1 MSHDMHERVDIL
13 KSMHRLVCAM
23 NDEEAYMAWIIC
35 IPDGADDDELEDIAL
50 HDEEIF
56 RDACNLFNRLVK
68 GYACK
73 SGYCVSNRSGTNC
86 KVYGAL
92 GGKAN
97 ANRKV

>member
-1 MSHDMHERVDIL
+1 MSYDKHERVDIL
-13 KSMHRLVCAM
+13 KSMHRLVRAM

-35 IPDGADDDELEDIAL
+35 IPDGADDTELEDIAL

-56 RDACNLFNRLVK
+56 QDACNLFNRLVK

-86 KVYGAL
+86 KIYGTL
-92 GGKAN
+92 GGKSN

>member
-1 MSHDMHERVDIL
+1 MSYDKRERVDIL

-35 IPDGADDDELEDIAL
+35 IPDGADDTELEDIAL

-56 RDACNLFNRLVK
+56 KDACNLFNRLVK
-68 GYACK
+68 DCACK
-73 SGYCVSNRSGTNC
+73 SGYYVSNRSGTNC
-86 KVYGAL
+86 KVYGTL

>member
-1 MSHDMHERVDIL
+1 MNHKKYERGNIL
-13 KSMHRLVCAM
+13 KSMHRLVLAM
-23 NDEEAYMAWIIC
+23 NDEEAYMAWVYC
-35 IPDGADDDELEDIAL
+35 IPDGADDTELEDIAL

-68 GYACK
+68 SYACK

-86 KVYGAL
+86 KVYGVL

-97 ANRKV
+97 ADRKM

>member
-1 MSHDMHERVDIL
+1 MSYDKRDRIEIL
-13 KSMHRLVCAM
+13 KSMHQLVLAM

-35 IPDGADDDELEDIAL
+35 IPDGADDTELEDIAL

-56 RDACNLFNRLVK
+56 KDACNLFNRLVK

-86 KVYGAL
+86 KIYGTL
-92 GGKAN
+92 GGKSN